1 MKSTHL
7 TEEPFQL
14 FALGLD
20 AGGTSTRWALA
31 NRSGQVVAEGKAAAL
46 SGWML
51 TSADGQKQM
60 SAALQDIAKQCQ
72 TLTHGEPAMAM
83 GPMAALCFGLTGF
96 DGDAAPQLAPLLTQ
110 AFGVPAARQR
120 LFNDVE
126 LACRAVFAPGEGY
139 LVYAGT
145 GSVAAFVDEHEVQHR
160 AGGRGGLIDDG
171 GSGYWI
177 AREALRHIWRA
188 EDEAPGSWMQSAM
201 AQRVFAKVGGSAGR
215 PRAAGFMALR
225 VGNSAS
231 LPWPWPAPQMKT
243 LRPWT
248 SCSAPGWNWRA
259 WGWPWCDV
267 VVLGRWP
274 WPGACLIFTPPCSW
288 LRSKVWRGTSYCR
301 AKFSRRTTLRQ
312 DWLHK
317 SMPKWMRKW
326 SQAWPST
333 PPVGHDAARVAHGPC
348 RRCSAGCVARWLC
361 HG

>member
-7 TEEPFQL
+7 TQEPFQL

-31 NRSGQVVAEGKAAAL
+31 DRSGQGVAEGKAAAL

-72 TLTHGEPAMAM
+72 TLIHAEPATAT
-83 GPMAALCFGLTGF
+83 GPLAALCFGLTGF

-110 AFGVPAARQR
+110 AFGLPAARQR

-188 EDEAPGSWMQSAM
+188 EDEAPGCWMQSAM
-201 AQRVFAKVGGSAGR
+201 AQRVFAKVGGSDWSASRSWVYGASRGQLGELAVAVADAADEDAAAMDILQRAGFELARLGLALVRRCGARPLALAGR
-215 PRAAGFMALR
+215 VFDLHPAVQLAAQQGLAGFELLPRQVLQAHHTAAGL
-225 VGNSAS
+225 
-231 LPWPWPAPQMKT
+231 
-243 LRPWT
+243 
-248 SCSAPGWNWRA
+248 
-259 WGWPWCDV
+259 
-267 VVLGRWP
+267 
-274 WPGACLIFTPPCSW
+274 
-288 LRSKVWRGTSYCR
+288 
-301 AKFSRRTTLRQ
+301 
-312 DWLHK
+312 
-317 SMPKWMRKW
+317 
-326 SQAWPST
+326 
-333 PPVGHDAARVAHGPC
+333 AARLAAQMAAQMDANVAVNTPGG
-348 RRCSAGCVARWLC
+348 A
-361 HG
+361 

>member
-7 TEEPFQL
+7 TQEPFQL

-31 NRSGQVVAEGKAAAL
+31 DRSGQVVAEGKAAAL

-72 TLTHGEPAMAM
+72 SLTHGEPAMAM

-145 GSVAAFVDEHEVQHR
+145 GSVAAFVDEHEVQQR
-160 AGGRGGLIDDG
+160 AGGRGGVIDDG

-188 EDEAPGSWMQSAM
+188 EDEAPGCWMQSAM
-201 AQRVFAKVGGSAGR
+201 AQRVFAKVGGSDWSASRSWVYGASRGQLGELAVAVAGAADEDAAAMDILQRAGFELARLGLALVRRCGARPLALAGR
-215 PRAAGFMALR
+215 VFDLHPAVQLATQQGLAGFELLPRQVLLAHHTAAGLAAGLAEDGA
-225 VGNSAS
+225 VN
-231 LPWPWPAPQMKT
+231 T
-243 LRPWT
+243 LGL
-248 SCSAPGWNWRA
+248 A
-259 WGWPWCDV
+259 
-267 VVLGRWP
+267 
-274 WPGACLIFTPPCSW
+274 
-288 LRSKVWRGTSYCR
+288 
-301 AKFSRRTTLRQ
+301 
-312 DWLHK
+312 
-317 SMPKWMRKW
+317 
-326 SQAWPST
+326 
-333 PPVGHDAARVAHGPC
+333 
-348 RRCSAGCVARWLC
+348 
-361 HG
+361 